1 MSVTPRTTKVIGL
14 VAALLAGLI
23 PPGFAQEPRSRGD
36 TLEITSQRIDQLLDG
51 LKAERPLREQIAKKT
66 GAVGQHQGPLSQADI
81 AKIQECGKAE
91 MQRYQAQAKA
101 NQEGMDPKQV
111 EQMDRDAKKNAEE
124 QAKKTNKRMQELAM
138 SGDAAA
144 LKRYQDSLH
153 QSFIQR
159 AAQRQAERQGPECG
173 TLEASANPAQLA
185 EIDGAGAK
193 ASGLPLPQ
201 YVLLRRRVATYFRAG
216 GVDGQDVSYS
226 ENEKKTFEKR
236 GRDLMPYAMMLG
248 TSPR

>member
-1 MSVTPRTTKVIGL
+1 M
-14 VAALLAGLI
+14 AALLPVLTPSAR
-23 PPGFAQEPRSRGD
+23 AQEPDQGD
-36 TLEITSQRIDQLLDG
+36 TLQITSERINQLLDG
-51 LKAERPLREQIAKKT
+51 LKGERPLREQVARST
-66 GAVGQHQGPLSQADI
+66 GAVGQHQGPLTQADV

-101 NQEGMDPKQV
+101 NQQGMDPKQV
-111 EQMDRDAKKNAEE
+111 EQMDRDAKKKMEE
-124 QAKKTNKRMQELAM
+124 EAKKSNKRMQELAI

-153 QSFIQR
+153 QSFAQR
-159 AAQRQAERQGPECG
+159 AAQRQGERQGPECG
-173 TLEASANPAQLA
+173 SLEANASPSQLA
-185 EIDGAGAK
+185 QIDAAGAK

-201 YVLLRRRVATYFRAG
+201 YVVLRNRVATYFRTG
-216 GVDGQDVSYS
+216 GVEGQGVKYS
-226 ENEKKTFEKR
+226 KDEKKTFEKR